1 MDFLRAA
8 ARQIPV
14 QGFLVGLMT
23 RLSAIIGAFGGR
35 ALETVPASAFSSYG
49 GDTQLKELPRAFAPD
64 QVAVVTGAA
73 SGIGLAAARRF
84 AAMGM
89 KVVLAD
95 LQGGALDRA
104 LELVAAQATHG
115 LTHVLAV
122 PTDVSKKADLTTLR
136 ERVSERFGAVSV
148 LMNNAGIGR
157 NPGMPWEDSAGWKA
171 LLDVN
176 LWGVIHGVE
185 SFVPAMLARGAPG
198 VVINTGSKQGI
209 TSPPGNAAYNLS
221 KAAVK
226 NYTESLAHE
235 LLMKCG
241 AQIAAHLLIPGYT
254 FTGMTGAAEKPAA
267 AWTAEQVV
275 DFMLEGIAAGD
286 FYILCPDNAVD
297 RATDEKRIRWASE
310 DIIFNRPA
318 LSRWHPDYESAF
330 ARYMTK
336 S

>member
-1 MDFLRAA
+1 
-8 ARQIPV
+8 V
-14 QGFLVGLMT
+14 
-23 RLSAIIGAFGGR
+23 
-35 ALETVPASAFSSYG
+35 
-49 GDTQLKELPRAFAPD
+49 KELSKAFAPD

-73 SGIGLAAARRF
+73 SGIGLAAAQRF

-95 LQGGALDRA
+95 LHGETLDRA
-104 LELVAAQATHG
+104 AEAVASRATRG
-115 LTHVLAV
+115 AANVLAV
-122 PTDVSKKADLTTLR
+122 PTDVSKQTDLTALR
-136 ERVSERFGAVSV
+136 QRVSERFGAVAV
-148 LMNNAGIGR
+148 LMNNAGVGR
-157 NPGMPWEDSAGWKA
+157 NPGKPWENSSGWKS

-185 SFVPAMLARGAPG
+185 AFVPAMLTTDAPG

-209 TSPPGNAAYNLS
+209 TSPPGNSAYNMS

-235 LLMKCG
+235 LLKTCG
-241 AQIAAHLLIPGYT
+241 SRISAHLLVPGYT

-267 AWTAEQVV
+267 AWTGAQVV
-275 DFMLEGIAAGD
+275 DFMLEGIATGD

-297 RATDEKRIRWASE
+297 RATDEKRIRWAAD
-310 DIIFNRPA
+310 DIILNRPA
-318 LSRWHPDYESAF
+318 LSRWHPEYEAEF
-330 ARYMTK
+330 ARYMAG